1 MGYGSIPD
9 EPEFGAGSEAPAQVT
24 PLSERGGARVPTI
37 TSGVAAN
44 VHVEYLL
51 RLADDRLV
59 LGQRLSEWCGHAP
72 ILEEDIALANIALD
86 LIGEAAL
93 LLEHAGALEGAG
105 RTNDHLAFLRD
116 ETAFRNVQLV
126 ELPNGDFAVTVARL
140 FVYSALQLPLLT
152 ALEQSGD
159 ATLAGIAAKAR
170 KECTYH
176 LRHAAD
182 WMLKLGDG
190 TAESHA
196 RAQAALDYLWPY
208 VHELTWG
215 DAVDDAMVA
224 AGVAVDVRTLA
235 DAWRSNVERVV
246 AAATLTLPVDGW
258 KAAGGRVGKHTEHLG
273 HVLAE
278 MQVLPR
284 SHPGATW

>member
-9 EPEFGAGSEAPAQVT
+9 EPEFGAGSDAPARVT
-24 PLSERGGARVPTI
+24 PLSERQGHRVASI

-44 VHVEYLL
+44 AHVEYLL
-51 RLADDRLV
+51 RLADDRLI

-86 LIGEAAL
+86 LIGQSSL
-93 LLEHAGALEGAG
+93 LLEHAGALEGAE
-105 RTNDHLAFLRD
+105 RSNDALAFLRD
-116 ETAFRNVQLV
+116 ETAFRNAQLV
-126 ELPNGDFAVTVARL
+126 ELPNGDFAVTIVRL
-140 FVYSALQLPLLT
+140 FLYSALQLPLLE
-152 ALEQSGD
+152 ALERSSD

-176 LRHAAD
+176 LRHGAD

-208 VHELTWG
+208 AHELTWG
-215 DAVDDAMVA
+215 DAVDDAMTA
-224 AGVAVDVRTLA
+224 EGIATDVRTLNA
-235 DAWRSNVERVV
+235 PWRLTVERVV
-246 AAATLTLPVDGW
+246 HAATLTIPADGW
-258 KAAGGRVGKHTEHLG
+258 KANGGRVGKHTEHLG
-273 HVLAE
+273 HLLAE